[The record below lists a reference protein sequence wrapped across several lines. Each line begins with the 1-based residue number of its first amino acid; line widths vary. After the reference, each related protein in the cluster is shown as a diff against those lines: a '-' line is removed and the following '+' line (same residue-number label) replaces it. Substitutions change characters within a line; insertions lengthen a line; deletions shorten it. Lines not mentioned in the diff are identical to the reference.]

1 MKDTGNILVSL
12 KLIFEKLAVF
22 IPSIHSFPP
31 KVELVIEPDAV
42 YIIFLSN
49 QLEEVKLLRQSL
61 NVIQIT
67 GASAQFV
74 ANLQIKLDNEIS
86 QIEVMLIEET
96 KKASKSK

>member
-1 MKDTGNILVSL
+1 MN
-12 KLIFEKLAVF
+12 VF
-22 IPSIHSFPP
+22 SI
-31 KVELVIEPDAV
+31 ENL
-42 YIIFLSN
+42 

-61 NVIQIT
+61 NIIQIT

-96 KKASKSK
+96 KKTSKSK